1 MSGWVAGGSGQVFYS
16 KIGGSTMEHKM
27 MDTYRQICGLC
38 GTSGVGLSED
48 RVLLNLLVNAS
59 FFSLLKL
66 P

>member
-1 MSGWVAGGSGQVFYS
+1 
-16 KIGGSTMEHKM
+16 MEHKM